1 MENKPADGTPTTRDV
16 WLRGLFM
23 LLFMIAFAI
32 GQSILNL
39 IAIVQFLW
47 LMFAREHNQLLANFG
62 NSLATWLAEVGRF
75 LACAADDRPFP
86 WKPWPA
92 ASAASGN
99 LLR

>member
-1 MENKPADGTPTTRDV
+1 MENKPVDATPTTRDV

-32 GQSILNL
+32 GQSILN
-39 IAIVQFLW
+39 IMAIVQFLW
-47 LMFAREHNQLLANFG
+47 LMFAREHNRLLASFG
-62 NSLATWLAEVGRF
+62 DSLATWLAEVGRF
-75 LACAADDRPFP
+75 LTCAADERPFP

-92 ASAASGN
+92 SSAASGN